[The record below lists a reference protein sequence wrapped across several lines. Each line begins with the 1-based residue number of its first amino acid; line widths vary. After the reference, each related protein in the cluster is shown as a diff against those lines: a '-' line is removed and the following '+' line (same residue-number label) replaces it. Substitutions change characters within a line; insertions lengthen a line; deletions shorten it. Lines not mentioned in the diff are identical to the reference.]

1 MPPFIVTVLLSVSM
15 YLAFGCTSLDPLS
28 AAHGDQLEE
37 DEQHL
42 WKTVAKE
49 ERALD
54 RSGTLYEDAA
64 INRYVNEVMQRVL
77 NPSVRSMPLTVK
89 VKIVKNP
96 LLNAFTFP
104 NGVIYVHTGMLARI
118 ENEAQ
123 LATLLGHELTHA
135 THRHTIQE
143 LRGIRRSSAV
153 LGTFQVVTL
162 PFGVFGLAATAL
174 GTVGHVAAVQGY
186 SRGKENEA
194 DREGLALAVAAGYSP
209 QEAPKLFEHLR
220 RDLEARKIDEP
231 FFFGTHPRLV
241 DRVNSYRDLIEDR
254 YASTTGD
261 IGEERYQRTMIPL
274 FLDNAKTD
282 LAIGR
287 FALAE
292 TSLGRVLRQGTQH
305 SEALYLLGEICRQR
319 NTENDGACSEGRYRE
334 SVAADPPYPEA
345 HKALGLLLLKRGD
358 QQGAKQELEQYL
370 RYAPQAADRQHV
382 EEELRR
388 L

>member
-1 MPPFIVTVLLSVSM
+1 V
-15 YLAFGCTSLDPLS
+15 
-28 AAHGDQLEE
+28 
-37 DEQHL
+37 
-42 WKTVAKE
+42 
-49 ERALD
+49 
-54 RSGTLYEDAA
+54 
-64 INRYVNEVMQRVL
+64 
-77 NPSVRSMPLTVK
+77 
-89 VKIVKNP
+89 
-96 LLNAFTFP
+96 
-104 NGVIYVHTGMLARI
+104 
-118 ENEAQ
+118 
-123 LATLLGHELTHA
+123 THA

-143 LRGIRRSSAV
+143 LRGVRRSSAV
-153 LGTFQVVTL
+153 LSTFQVLTL

-186 SRGKENEA
+186 SRGKESEA

-231 FFFGTHPRLV
+231 FFFGTHPRLI
-241 DRVNSYRDLIEDR
+241 DRVNSYRRLIEDR
-254 YASTTGD
+254 YASTTGE
-261 IGEERYQRTMIPL
+261 IGEERYQRTMTTL

-292 TSLGRVLRQGTQH
+292 TSLERVLRQGTEH

-319 NTENDGACSEGRYRE
+319 NTGNDAACSEARYRD
-334 SVAADPPYPEA
+334 SVAADPHYPDA

-358 QQGAKQELEQYL
+358 RQGAKQELELYL
-370 RYAPQAADRQHV
+370 QYAPQAADRKHV